1 MRPWTIALLS
11 VVAAVLAAGG
21 LALPWV
27 EATPTSALAAAAVAH
42 APTLLIAA
50 LAAYGVASLLLATE
64 VWETELRRLR
74 RRLGGLAATSPPPPR
89 DVAQICAETQLG
101 RLAAW
106 LRLETADPPPETGP
120 PEAVMPEALRGEVVR
135 LHHIWLARSQF
146 YTALAVLAALA
157 AFGTAQDYRPV
168 FGLSSAVPT
177 VWAVLGLVGLVLLAL
192 LARLVVDA
200 SVEPVIE
207 AARRLAAARRAAE
220 LSKPTRRPPTALET
234 ALAPGFKELAQRL
247 VAAVDSRRDAG
258 LGAAAK
264 LAAATEAATAG
275 LRSTVEG
282 LEAALT
288 AAVERL
294 PRQLTEPAPGFAE
307 LEAAIE
313 RLIAALAQFERLRSM
328 VGETAAE
335 PRRAAI
341 DENLARELARLL
353 RDIDAE
359 A

>member
-1 MRPWTIALLS
+1 
-11 VVAAVLAAGG
+11 
-21 LALPWV
+21 
-27 EATPTSALAAAAVAH
+27 
-42 APTLLIAA
+42 
-50 LAAYGVASLLLATE
+50 
-64 VWETELRRLR
+64 
-74 RRLGGLAATSPPPPR
+74 
-89 DVAQICAETQLG
+89 
-101 RLAAW
+101 
-106 LRLETADPPPETGP
+106 
-120 PEAVMPEALRGEVVR
+120 
-135 LHHIWLARSQF
+135 
-146 YTALAVLAALA
+146 
-157 AFGTAQDYRPV
+157 
-168 FGLSSAVPT
+168 
-177 VWAVLGLVGLVLLAL
+177 
-192 LARLVVDA
+192 
-200 SVEPVIE
+200 VIE

-220 LSKPTRRPPTALET
+220 LSKPARKPGTPLET

-294 PRQLTEPAPGFAE
+294 PRQLTEPTPGFAE

-313 RLIAALAQFERLRSM
+313 RLIAALAQFERSRST

-341 DENLARELARLL
+341 DENLAQELARLL

-359 A
+359 T